1 MSHHIYQAAGLV
13 EPLDEGVPLYLKE
26 IIRNGCRRDKTA
38 IQSIYICSRKNI
50 SWGKTTRISQE
61 KV

>member
-13 EPLDEGVPLYLKE
+13 EPLDERVPLYLKE

-38 IQSIYICSRKNI
+38 IQSI
-50 SWGKTTRISQE
+50 
-61 KV
+61 